1 MKRVLLFVLLIYH
14 LAPAAQENWKT
25 SPMYFE
31 ITTQAGDTLT
41 RTFTV
46 YNESDQAKQFE
57 IYAKDWT
64 IEPDGNEPE
73 FEPGEFELGCAG
85 WITFSPQVLSIPPAS
100 SQQVRVT
107 MIVPETVGSGN
118 YWGALY
124 VQAMEKQLAGQMGQ
138 RGQSMRMFVSLRNR
152 VAFVM
157 TIKGSEP
164 LVREGVIDNV
174 TARVGPDKKLNIT
187 AQFKNTGNM
196 MLKCTGT
203 VEIRDSMGETV
214 TKFPFKDF
222 YCMVDNSRK
231 LNVEQDIYLK
241 TGVYTAL
248 VIVDFNGDYLVA
260 GEALFDVY

>member
-1 MKRVLLFVLLIYH
+1 MKRVFLFVLLICH
-14 LAPAAQENWKT
+14 LAPAAEENWKT

-46 YNESDQAKQFE
+46 YNESDQTKQFE

-64 IEPDGNEPE
+64 INPNGEEPE
-73 FEPGEFELGCAG
+73 YEPGEFKLGCAG

-107 MIVPETVGSGN
+107 MIVPRTVVSGN
-118 YWGALY
+118 YWGALF
-124 VQAMEKQLAGQMGQ
+124 VQAMEKQLAGQVGKS
-138 RGQSMRMFVSLRNR
+138 GQSMRMYVSLRNR
-152 VAFVM
+152 VAFIM
-157 TIKGSEP
+157 TINGNKP

-174 TARVGPDKKLNIT
+174 VASVGADKKLQVT

-214 TKFPFKDF
+214 TKFPLNDF
-222 YCMVDNSRK
+222 YCMVDNSRT
-231 LNVEQDIYLK
+231 LDIRQDLFLK
-241 TGVYTAL
+241 AGVYTAL